1 MRLRILHS
9 ISYVERYETLWSD
22 ESVTLVPVNDNYYVL
37 HVDWLGTVLMFSL
50 IHIGLM
56 ERRIRHSST
65 YYVSCVSQLLIM
77 KRFSIINFFLISL
90 MERRIRHSTS
100 NVYVT
105 IITRSLMRR
114 RILHSIAY
122 VERYRLWSLYLLMSS
137 YGSTNSS
144 L

>member
-9 ISYVERYETLWSD
+9 ISNVERYETLWSD

-50 IHIGLM
+50 IHIRLM

-65 YYVSCVSQLLIM
+65 YYASWVSQLLIM
-77 KRFSIINFFLISL
+77 KRFSIIIFFLISL

-122 VERYRLWSLYLLMSS
+122 VEPYRL
-137 YGSTNSS
+137 
-144 L
+144 